1 MAIKIYSAKGTGA
14 SYQVSGEAYY
24 QQVDILC
31 DSEADI
37 TAFGSGKGHEIAE
50 GAGERDLRVKPTPGS
65 TAYTADGAIGYKLS
79 PSYVWTKFKG

>member
-1 MAIKIYSAKGTGA
+1 MAIKIFGKNGA
-14 SYQVSGEAYY
+14 GVSYQVGGVPFF

-37 TAFGSGKGHEIAE
+37 TAFGGGKGHVIAE
-50 GAGERDLRVKPTPGS
+50 GDDASALRVKPMPGS

-79 PSYVWTKFKG
+79 PSYIWTKFKG